1 MAMHDSEP
9 DPYTYVLVSQ
19 WRKGGAR
26 RYDVFR
32 DDRHLGQIESGTRS
46 TDTKVGG
53 HGGRLRRRGK
63 GAPAFYEVG
72 DRHRVPYDRRRD
84 AARALEQG
92 TGWMQP

>member
-1 MAMHDSEP
+1 MYDREP
-9 DPYTYVLVSQ
+9 DPYTYVLVSE
-19 WRKGGAR
+19 RSLGRGR
-26 RYDVFR
+26 RYDVYL
-32 DDRHLGQIESGTRS
+32 DGALLGQIESGTRS

>member
-46 TDTKVGG
+46 TDTMIPGT
-53 HGGRLRRRGK
+53 RMRRQGK
-63 GAPAFYEVG
+63 GAPAFFEVG
-72 DRHRVPYDRRRD
+72 DRYRVPYDRRRD
-84 AARALEQG
+84 AARALERG
-92 TGWMQP
+92 TVWMQP